1 MAYTN
6 EEQIEDLILV
16 LDDDMTTITS
26 EEARDLAITFE
37 DALEITYGLDNDDKI
52 MLSEE
57 NLIKLPEFMKLR
69 ASVGLMFAE
78 GNYTLRAD
86 SIVENGKVSKKAVQ
100 RILEIA
106 RKEHDDFFYTGMINP
121 ERENQLSLWG
131 IPPNILGI
139 NKVISWCEDV
149 L

>member
-1 MAYTN
+1 MTYIT
-6 EEQIEDLILV
+6 EEHLEDLTLSM
-16 LDDDMTTITS
+16 DDDLTTITS

-57 NLIKLPEFMKLR
+57 NWVTLPIFMKLE
-69 ASVGLMFAE
+69 ASFGLMFAE
-78 GNYTLRAD
+78 GGYTMRAD
-86 SIVENGKVSKKAVQ
+86 SIIENGKVSKKAVQ

-106 RKEHDDFFYTGMINP
+106 QKEHDDFFYTGMINP
-121 ERENQLSLWG
+121 ARENQLSLWG

-139 NKVISWCEDV
+139 NKVISWCEEV